1 MNLAQ
6 FIFTAVLL
14 YCRLEIVYPCTLP
27 FLIMIMGLEWVRL
40 VGTSADHSLLKAFRA
55 DCSRLCPGGFWIL
68 PQVETTVCL
77 YSVLW
82 CLTTGHCWVESV
94 SFFLFSP
101 SKVFV
106 QFKLCENLQADQ
118 SQLGQPFLVSSA
130 LAPSWPCSLNDIVLE
145 KQDFH
150 LNLYLYYHVA
160 QKSFPCRL
168 KSCSHAILESV

>member
-101 SKVFV
+101 FKGICTV
-106 QFKLCENLQADQ
+106 QTVWE
-118 SQLGQPFLVSSA
+118 S
-130 LAPSWPCSLNDIVLE
+130 PSWPVPAWS
-145 KQDFH
+145 
-150 LNLYLYYHVA
+150 A
-160 QKSFPCRL
+160 FPCV
-168 KSCSHAILESV
+168 KCSSSSMALFFEWHCIGKTGLSFEFVFVLPCSPKKFSLST